1 MKIDE
6 KFLKKLVK
14 TWKDSQYGHY
24 ITVREKQMELS
35 GLLEELYI
43 KIMGEDKC

>member
-6 KFLKKLVK
+6 KFLKKIAQ

-24 ITVREKQMELS
+24 ITVREKQLELS
-35 GLLEELYI
+35 DLLEELYI
-43 KIMGEDKC
+43 KIMGEDK